1 MDIGTQTVVMCQVQ
15 RWRLGRDTSSMI
27 VGNGS
32 AMSEIAKYG
41 VFVFP
46 YGTSEYQ
53 LLHTSTSSTDIH
65 HVFSC
70 LYAFVWD
77 HFES

>member
-1 MDIGTQTVVMCQVQ
+1 M
-15 RWRLGRDTSSMI
+15 
-27 VGNGS
+27 GNGP

-53 LLHTSTSSTDIH
+53 LLHTYTSSTDIH